1 MIREAGQW
9 KRGYLKLKIWGY
21 GVERFLN
28 VCGKTGDL
36 GRPGRENLLRSRM
49 FLLHGTERFPQNPP
63 GCPENQSPH
72 PDTEA
77 AGPAIFPSQE
87 PETMDFVCGPLT
99 ERNDFDG
106 IIHVFMER
114 DL

>member
-1 MIREAGQW
+1 MEEGISETEDLGIWRGTFFECVRE
-9 KRGYLKLKIWGY
+9 
-21 GVERFLN
+21 N
-28 VCGKTGDL
+28 GDCYL
-36 GRPGRENLLRSRM
+36 GRPAIENLLRSRM
-49 FLLHGTERFPQNPP
+49 FLLHGTEGYPQDPP

-87 PETMDFVCGPLT
+87 PETMDFICGPLT
-99 ERNDFDG
+99 DRNDFDG
-106 IIHVFMER
+106 IIHVFMES